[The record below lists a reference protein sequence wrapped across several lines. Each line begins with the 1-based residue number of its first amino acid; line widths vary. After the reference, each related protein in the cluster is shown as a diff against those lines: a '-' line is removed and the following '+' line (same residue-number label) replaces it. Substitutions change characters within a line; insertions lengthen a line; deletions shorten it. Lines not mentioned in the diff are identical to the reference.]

1 MNKILEMRAHR
12 AELWDRAKA
21 FLNEHQDE
29 HGMLNADDTATYE
42 RMEKELRKGAL
53 CYSAEVLSVVP
64 AQVGEQIGDFASI
77 MTALYELGIDPM
89 EQAHEPEA

>member
-1 MNKILEMRAHR
+1 MLGVLYAMQGRGIAYLVDILNPDCVVIGSIFMRCEDLLR
-12 AELWDRAKA
+12 EP
-21 FLNEHQDE
+21 
-29 HGMLNADDTATYE
+29 
-42 RMEKELRKGAL
+42 MEKELKKEAL